1 MIIRFKSNEEYHEW
15 LSHESYGTREKAKRF
30 TEKFPNIIPV
40 IIIIDAYTPQGGE
53 WAPGYIFIHP
63 RGEEMLKW
71 AVVD

>member
-30 TEKFPNIIPV
+30 TEKFPNTIPV
-40 IIIIDAYTPQGGE
+40 VLVVDGYTPQGGE
-53 WAPGYIFIHP
+53 WAPAYVFLHP
-63 RGEEMLKW
+63 QFAGLLKW